1 MSSAAVQDPAAEVAD
16 GPREPW
22 TRTATRWVV
31 EHAIFAMLLVFIVV
45 FAILSPV
52 FGSLGNAEVILL
64 AASTAALLALG
75 QTFVILTGGIDLSVG
90 SVVGLSGVVSA
101 LVVPHGVVLA
111 VVCGVGSGLLVGLV
125 NGTAVSAGRVPPFV
139 VTLGMMTI
147 ALGLAQVISDG
158 SPISGLPDGFL
169 AIANNSW
176 LGIPIPII
184 LMVVAFAVLWLVLG
198 RTRFGMN
205 VYAVGGN
212 PLAATIAGIKT
223 RRVTTAVYCLS
234 GALAGI
240 AGVVLASRVTA
251 GIATTGTGYELD
263 SIAAVVI
270 GGISLVGGR
279 GRIAG
284 AMVGVLIIETLNNGL
299 DILNVSS
306 FYQDIIKGALIIA
319 AVFVDVRVAKRDS

>member
-1 MSSAAVQDPAAEVAD
+1 VQH
-16 GPREPW
+16 G
-22 TRTATRWVV
+22 
-31 EHAIFAMLLVFIVV
+31 
-45 FAILSPV
+45 SPV
-52 FGSLGNAEVILL
+52 VA
-64 AASTAALLALG
+64 
-75 QTFVILTGGIDLSVG
+75 
-90 SVVGLSGVVSA
+90 
-101 LVVPHGVVLA
+101 VLA
-111 VVCGVGSGLLVGLV
+111 GIGAGLLVGLI
-125 NGTAVSAGRVPPFV
+125 NGTAVAAGKVPPFV

-158 SPISGLPDGFL
+158 SPISGLPDSFL
-169 AIANNSW
+169 TIANNSW

-184 LMVVAFAVLWLVLG
+184 IMVVAFAVLWLVLG
-198 RTRFGMN
+198 RTKFGMN

-223 RRVTTAVYCLS
+223 RRVIMAVYCLS
-234 GALAGI
+234 GALAGL
-240 AGVVLASRVTA
+240 AGVILASRVTA

-284 AMVGVLIIETLNNGL
+284 ALIGVLIIATLNNGL
-299 DILNVSS
+299 DILNISA